1 MWHRD
6 VGWRRVTK
14 NSATE
19 PTPIPPGYG
28 RRVTNASPIS
38 LGADP
43 EHHVSADDFK
53 AVFRGHPGGV
63 ALITADAGNGPV
75 ALTATSVASVNV
87 DPPLLMFSV
96 TTVSSATSVIVKSDT
111 VVVHLLDVDD
121 IPLAQR
127 GATKGIDRFGDTTL
141 WQKLPT
147 GETAFTGARAWVRC
161 RVINQMDAS
170 GSTVIAA
177 EALQVNINRQVGE
190 GSTPLAYVNREWH
203 RLDDASR
210 IDAGMTLPPSA

>member
-1 MWHRD
+1 M
-6 VGWRRVTK
+6 TK
-14 NSATE
+14 NGEAE
-19 PTPIPPGYG
+19 PTPVEAEYR
-28 RRVTNASPIS
+28 RRVTNASPIP

-43 EHHVSADDFK
+43 EHHVSADAFK

-63 ALITADAGNGPV
+63 ALITADAGDGPV

-96 TTVSSATSVIVKSDT
+96 TTVSSATAVIVKSDT

-127 GATKGIDRFGDTTL
+127 GATKGIDRFGDTDL
-141 WQKLPT
+141 WQRLPT
-147 GETAFTGARAWVRC
+147 GETVFTGARAWVRC

-177 EALQVNINRQVGE
+177 EALQVAINRQVGE
-190 GSTPLAYVNREWH
+190 DSTPLAYVNREWH
-203 RLDDASR
+203 RLDYASR
-210 IDAGMTLPPSA
+210 IDAGMTLPPSE

>member
-1 MWHRD
+1 M
-6 VGWRRVTK
+6 TK
-14 NSATE
+14 NGATNPHPDE
-19 PTPIPPGYG
+19 AEYR
-28 RRVTNASPIS
+28 RRVTNASPIP

-63 ALITADAGNGPV
+63 ALITADAGAGPV
-75 ALTATSVASVNV
+75 ALTATSVASVNI

-96 TTVSSATSVIVKSDT
+96 TTISSATSVIVKSDT

-127 GATKGIDRFGDTTL
+127 GATKGIDRFGDASL

-177 EALQVNINRQVGE
+177 EALQVSINRQVGDD
-190 GSTPLAYVNREWH
+190 STPLAYVNREWH
-203 RLDDASR
+203 RLDATSR
-210 IDAGMTLPPSA
+210 IDAGMTLPGA